1 MKSIVFATA
10 VMSLAV
16 AGSILLMAAIA
27 HAAARPGLHWGPAQ
41 PLGAGTARAWV
52 AVDMDGE
59 ASSMGV
65 QLDPAAFESARVG
78 HNTDAVLPLPA
89 TAGVR
94 APGARRGSQPAFRVR
109 FDEQSR
115 HYVVVLEGLR
125 AVPQLSAT
133 R

>member
-1 MKSIVFATA
+1 MKSIAFATA
-10 VMSLAV
+10 VFSLAV
-16 AGSILLMAAIA
+16 AASIMLAAALA
-27 HAAARPGLHWGPAQ
+27 HAAARPGLHWGPVQ

-65 QLDPAAFESARVG
+65 QLDPAAFESARIG
-78 HNTDAVLPLPA
+78 HDTDAVLPLPV

-94 APGARRGSQPAFRVR
+94 ASGSRRGPQPAFRVR
-109 FDEQSR
+109 FDEKTR
-115 HYVVVLEGLR
+115 NYVVVLEGLK
-125 AVPQLSAT
+125 AVPQLSAA